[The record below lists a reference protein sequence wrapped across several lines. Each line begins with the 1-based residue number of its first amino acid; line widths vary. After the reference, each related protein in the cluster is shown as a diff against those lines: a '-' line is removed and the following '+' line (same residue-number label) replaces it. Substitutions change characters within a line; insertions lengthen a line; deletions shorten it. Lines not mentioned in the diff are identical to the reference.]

1 MKAKEIFLK
10 EGTLLKV
17 EGNKPFLLDDDESV
31 WLVKEGKIDIFYVQT
46 DDGKIIGPRNH
57 LFRAETGQSLIG
69 VNFSSFGNDIELL
82 ASACSGTQLIKLK
95 KSWIQ
100 DLSKTPEYAD
110 GVTSIIDSWVT
121 GISSGIINSI
131 PPKDYQ
137 PLEPGKEF
145 SLEENCSASPGEGIV
160 WVKLLAGE
168 ALFMGREDLPFE
180 SNGSYFPI
188 SAQTWLQSVDK
199 NRLQTIDT
207 SSFIKKDPG
216 WSGFNQFHKLI
227 MNGIISN
234 LSQTMETNRKRL
246 TARTENDRFFM
257 KTAMSRLVDIL
268 RIGHGKPAET
278 DIDNALFK
286 ACWTVGNSLGVTI
299 KPHPDFKKG
308 LKLQNPLRGILEAS
322 RIRMRNIILK
332 DNWWEKDIGGPVLAY
347 IEEKKRPVAILPTD
361 SGKYKMYDPAEES
374 ETLVT
379 PQIALSLSGIAHSFY
394 RSFPDKKL
402 TGMDLL
408 KFGLHGL
415 KRDIKMVLIMGIAAG
430 LLSMITPI
438 ATGKIFE
445 TIIPGAERGQLF
457 QLSMALIVFAF
468 ATAMFQI
475 TRAVAMLR
483 VEGKMD
489 ASVQAAVW
497 DRLLSLPVPF
507 FRNYSTGDLAQRAM
521 GINIIRQALSGV
533 VVQSILGLLAAS
545 FSVGLLFYY
554 SIKMAFVALGLILI
568 ALTVTSTLGYFK
580 VRHQRELARIQG
592 KISGMVFQFITGINK
607 IRIASAE
614 SRVFN
619 LWAKEFSEQKKVRF
633 KAESLANHL
642 AVFNS
647 AFPVIATI
655 TIFFALTYFTKKA
668 LEAGDPPIL
677 SIGDFLAFNAAFTSF
692 LMAMLG
698 MSEALI
704 SALNIIPIYERSK
717 PIFETLPEVDITK
730 SDPGKLSG
738 TIETDQIY
746 FKYEKDGPLILEDL
760 SLNIKSGEY
769 VALVGSSGCGK
780 STLFRLLLGFETP
793 LSGTIYYD
801 GQDLAKLDVRSVRR
815 QLGVVLQNGT
825 IMAGDLF
832 TNIIGSL
839 PLTLDDAWEAA
850 RMAGLDKD
858 INEMPMGMHTVLG
871 EGGGTLSG
879 GQRQRLLIA
888 RAIVHKPRIIYFDEA
903 TSALDNKTQAIVS
916 KSLDNLKVTRVVIAH
931 RLSTIINAD
940 TIFVFDRGKIVQRG
954 NYKELIEQ
962 EGLFAELAKRQI
974 A

>member
-1 MKAKEIFLK
+1 ME
-10 EGTLLKV
+10 V
-17 EGNKPFLLDDDESV
+17 EGNKPFLLDDSESI
-31 WLVKEGKIDIFYVQT
+31 WLVESGKMDIFSVQT
-46 DDGKIIGPRNH
+46 SDGEIIGSRNH
-57 LFRAETGQSLIG
+57 LFRAETGQALIG
-69 VNFSSFGNDIELL
+69 VNFSNYDSNIGLL
-82 ASACSGTQLIKLK
+82 ASACSGTRLIKLK
-95 KSWIQ
+95 KTRLQ
-100 DLSKTPEYAD
+100 DLSKTPKYAE
-110 GVTSIIDSWVT
+110 GVTSIIDSWIT

-145 SLEENCSASPGEGIV
+145 SLEENSSASPDEGIV
-160 WVKLLAGE
+160 WVKLLAGK
-168 ALFMGREDLPFE
+168 ALFMGRENLSFE
-180 SNGSYFPI
+180 SNGSYFPV

-199 NRLQTIDT
+199 NKFQAIDT
-207 SSFIKKDPG
+207 VCFLKEDPD
-216 WSGFNQFHKLI
+216 WSGFNQFHRLI
-227 MNGIISN
+227 TEGIVSN
-234 LSQTMETNRKRL
+234 KNQTVEKEKKML
-246 TARTENDRFFM
+246 TARIENDRFFM
-257 KTAMSRLVDIL
+257 KTAMSRLADIL
-268 RIGHGKPAET
+268 KIGHVKPAES
-278 DIDNALFK
+278 DIDNGLFR
-286 ACWTVGNSLGVTI
+286 ACLAVGRSLGVTI
-299 KPHPDFKKG
+299 IPHPDLKKG
-308 LKLQNPLRGILEAS
+308 LKLQSPLRGILEAS

-332 DNWWEKDIGGPVLAY
+332 DNWWEMDIGGAVLTY
-347 IEEKKRPVAILPTD
+347 TEKDNRPVAILPTG
-361 SGKYKMYDPAEES
+361 SGKYKMYDPADES

-394 RSFPDKKL
+394 RSFPDQKL
-402 TGMDLL
+402 SGMDLL
-408 KFGLHGL
+408 RFGLHGL
-415 KRDIKMVLIMGIAAG
+415 NKEIKMVLIMGIAAG
-430 LLSMITPI
+430 LLTMITPI

-445 TIIPGAERGQLF
+445 TIIPGAERGQLL
-457 QLSMALIVFAF
+457 QLSLALIVFAF
-468 ATAMFQI
+468 AAGAFQI
-475 TRAVAMLR
+475 VRAVAMLR

-497 DRLLSLPVPF
+497 DRLLNLPVPF
-507 FRNYSTGDLAQRAM
+507 FRNYSTGDLTQRAM
-521 GINIIRQALSGV
+521 GINIIRQALSGI
-533 VVQSILGLLAAS
+533 VVQSILSLMAAS
-545 FSVGLLFYY
+545 FSFGLLFYY
-554 SIKMAFVALGLILI
+554 NVKMAFVALGLILT
-568 ALTVTSTLGYFK
+568 ALTVTSTLSYFK
-580 VRHQRELARIQG
+580 VRHQRELAKIQG
-592 KISGMVFQFITGINK
+592 KISGMVLQFITGINK
-607 IRIASAE
+607 IRIANAE
-614 SRVFN
+614 NRVFN

-647 AFPVIATI
+647 SFPVIATI
-655 TIFFALTYFTKKA
+655 TIFFALTYFTQKA
-668 LEAGDPPIL
+668 LEAGGPPIL

-698 MSEALI
+698 MTEALI

-717 PIFETLPEVDITK
+717 PIFETLPEVDAAK

-746 FKYEKDGPLILEDL
+746 FKYEKDGPLILENL

-769 VALVGSSGCGK
+769 IALVGSSGCGK

-825 IMAGDLF
+825 ILAGDIF
-832 TNIIGSL
+832 TNIIGTL

-850 RMAGLDKD
+850 KMAGLDKD
-858 INEMPMGMHTVLG
+858 ISEMPMGMHTVLS
-871 EGGGTLSG
+871 EGAGTLSG

-940 TIFVFDRGKIVQRG
+940 TIFVFDKGKIVQRG
-954 NYKELIEQ
+954 NYTELIKQ